1 MAKAK
6 KNQMRSCLWL
16 IPLCSAYVAWGMVND
31 LSFHSRQFM
40 MAHKP
45 QVLSKRI
52 DDSTRQVASGFK
64 KEPAIRYMPL
74 NPENYSKITGT
85 WQVYNF
91 INTRDEDEAMNV
103 KVKLELIGNGQ
114 IKLDNDEQQIFW
126 ISFYSEQETIAIF
139 KKLKNGFE
147 ILEARKI
154 NEEKSRVAVAV
165 GKYKENK
172 TSKTSVQEEKKGL
185 ILSDVELVLE
195 KALLPSVTNVILE
208 GDAIS
213 GKATI
218 RDGVLQYVDVRVSA
232 NGQSYSIEIPFAEI
246 NDGGQFTA
254 DLEGQ
259 SVSGILTNNGQSAF
273 RVRFATGPMAGAILN
288 FITQSEFEK
297 QQDLREDMSQT
308 PAVENVVEDRVDNA
322 QEMVRAKIE
331 EQEQAAE
338 QRELQNTKIE
348 SAPPVEEVTT
358 ETVTP
363 EEMAE
368 KIQASGFDFGAKTA
382 RDIASK

>member
-6 KNQMRSCLWL
+6 KNQLRSLLWL
-16 IPLCSAYVAWGMVND
+16 LPLCSAYVAWGMVND
-31 LSFHSRQFM
+31 LNFHSRQFM
-40 MAHKP
+40 TGQKP
-45 QVLSKRI
+45 LTLAKRI
-52 DDSTRQVASGFK
+52 DDSTRQVASGHK

-74 NPENYSKITGT
+74 NSENYGKITGT

-91 INTRDEDEAMNV
+91 INTRDEDEAV
-103 KVKLELIGNGQ
+103 DIRVKLELIGNG
-114 IKLDNDEQQIFW
+114 KVELDNDEQQIFW

-147 ILEARKI
+147 ILEAKKVHAGKANTTI
-154 NEEKSRVAVAV
+154 AAVKPEA
-165 GKYKENK
+165 KQKQK
-172 TSKTSVQEEKKGL
+172 TPEQQDKKGL

-208 GDAIS
+208 GDAVL

-218 RDGVLQYVDVRVSA
+218 REGVLQYVDVRVSA
-232 NGQSYSIEIPFAEI
+232 NGQTYSIEIPFAEI

-273 RVRFATGPMAGAILN
+273 RIRFATGPMAGAILS
-288 FITQSEFEK
+288 FITQSEFERL
-297 QQDLREDMSQT
+297 QDLRENTEQPT
-308 PAVENVVEDRVDNA
+308 APENVVEDRMDNA
-322 QEMVRAKIE
+322 QDLVRVKME
-331 EQEQAAE
+331 EQERAAE
-338 QRELQNTKIE
+338 ERESQNTKVETAPIE
-348 SAPPVEEVTT
+348 EATT

-368 KIQASGFDFGAKTA
+368 KIQASGFDFGAKSA

>member
-6 KNQMRSCLWL
+6 KNQMRSLLWL
-16 IPLCSAYVAWGMVND
+16 LPLCSAYVAWGMVND
-31 LSFHSRQFM
+31 LDFHSRHFM
-40 MAHKP
+40 QSNKP
-45 QVLSKRI
+45 LTISKRI
-52 DDSTRQVASGFK
+52 DDSVRQVASGHK

-74 NPENYSKITGT
+74 NPQNYSKITGT
-85 WQVYNF
+85 WQIYNF
-91 INTRDEDEAMNV
+91 INTRDEDEAV
-103 KVKLELIGNGQ
+103 DIKVKLELIGNGQ

-139 KKLKNGFE
+139 KKLRNGFE

-154 NEEKSRVAVAV
+154 HEGKVTVAAVKSEDQQQA
-165 GKYKENK
+165 
-172 TSKTSVQEEKKGL
+172 SPQEKKGL
-185 ILSDVELVLE
+185 ILNDVELVLE

-208 GDAIS
+208 GDAVS

-218 RDGVLQYVDVRVSA
+218 REGVLQYVDVRVSA

-259 SVSGILTNNGQSAF
+259 SVSGILTNNGQNAF
-273 RVRFATGPMAGAILN
+273 RIRFATGPMAGAILN
-288 FITQSEFEK
+288 FITQGEFEK
-297 QQDLREDMSQT
+297 QQDLRENAPQPQAT
-308 PAVENVVEDRVDNA
+308 ENVADDRVDNA
-322 QEMVRAKIE
+322 QEMVRAKVE
-331 EQEQAAE
+331 EQERAAE
-338 QRELQNTKIE
+338 ERESQNTKIE
-348 SAPPVEEVTT
+348 AAPAQPDEVTT

-368 KIQASGFDFGAKTA
+368 KIQASGFDFGVKAA